1 LGSLFQ
7 FEKDE
12 LFYNLNY
19 CLARGKLMTIGV
31 GGSTAEQELARL
43 SNMTLGV
50 EPISTGEFTA
60 RIEKACQLMREHDID
75 AVYLNAG
82 TNLYYFTGTRWGVSE
97 RMVGAV
103 LSATG
108 TLHYIAPHFEISTLD
123 GYMLIQGEISG
134 WQEHE
139 SPYELFGIIL
149 ASMNLKQAVIG
160 LDESCSF
167 FISDG
172 LAQAHDDI
180 RLVNAK
186 PVTAGC
192 RMRKTSSELALLQ
205 RAKDMTL
212 EVHKSAA
219 RILRE
224 GISTGEVTEFINQ
237 AHKAV
242 GAVKGSYFCIVLFG
256 EDSAYPHGVSHPK
269 DLELNDMVLIDTGCQ
284 LEGYNSDITRTYVF
298 GQPTERDR
306 QVWNW
311 EKASQA
317 AGFESA
323 KLGLPCG
330 TVDDA
335 ARGYLV
341 SNGFGPGYET
351 PGLPHRTGHGIGLD
365 IHEWPYL
372 VSSDKTPLDV
382 GMCFSNEPMICI
394 PGEFG
399 IRLEDHFYMTENGP
413 KWFTE
418 PSHSVDDPFGYEA

>member
-1 LGSLFQ
+1 
-7 FEKDE
+7 
-12 LFYNLNY
+12 
-19 CLARGKLMTIGV
+19 MTIGV
-31 GGSTAEQELARL
+31 GGSTAEEELALL
-43 SNMTLGV
+43 SNMTHGI
-50 EPISTGEFTA
+50 EPISKDEFKS
-60 RIEKACQLMREHDID
+60 RIEKACTLMREYAID

-82 TNLYYFTGTRWGVSE
+82 TNLYYFTGTRWGASE

-103 LSATG
+103 LSANG
-108 TLHYIAPHFEISTLD
+108 ELHYIAPYFEISTLN
-123 GYMLIQGEISG
+123 GYMLIDGDISG

-139 SPYELFGIIL
+139 SPYLLFGQIL
-149 ASMNLKQAVIG
+149 SSMNLGDAVVG

-172 LAQAHDDI
+172 LAQAQKGT
-180 RLVNAK
+180 RFVSAK

-192 RMRKTSSELALLQ
+192 RMCKSEAELVLLQ

-219 RILRE
+219 RILYD
-224 GISTGEVTEFINQ
+224 GISTGEVTEFIDK
-237 AHKAV
+237 AHRAV
-242 GAVKGSYFCIVLFG
+242 GAPKGSYFCIVLFG
-256 EDSAYPHGVSHPK
+256 EDSAYPHGVKTPK
-269 DLELNDMVLIDTGCQ
+269 NLEAGDMVLIDTGCQ

-298 GQPTERDR
+298 GEPTERDR

-317 AGFESA
+317 AGFEAA
-323 KLGLPCG
+323 KLGQPCG

-335 ARGYLV
+335 ARAYLV
-341 SNGFGPGYET
+341 KNGFGPGYET

-372 VSSDKTPLDV
+372 VSSDTTPLDI

-399 IRLEDHFYMTENGP
+399 IRLEDHFYMTKSGP

-418 PSHSVDDPFGYEA
+418 PSHSVDDPFGYNA